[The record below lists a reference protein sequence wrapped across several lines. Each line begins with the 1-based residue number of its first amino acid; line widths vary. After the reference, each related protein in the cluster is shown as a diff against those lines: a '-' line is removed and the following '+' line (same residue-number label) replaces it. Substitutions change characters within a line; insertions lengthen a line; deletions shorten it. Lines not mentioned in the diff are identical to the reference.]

1 MTDYVPQILTVVGT
15 LAGSL
20 GGVALTQR
28 HQRQMVRMERAEKR
42 RAELR
47 THIVEFLTNADEWA
61 SHMDITIIVV
71 WKTTGR
77 DVVELSNS
85 ETVNRAGELRYAVT
99 KELKHLIGLA
109 GDPHLQEAVSA
120 FHDLWLNVAE
130 QMMGPVAD
138 RKRKSDPDAVPEA
151 LQYLSRIRRA
161 TTEIRNA
168 ALPLLRVTIEDP
180 QPIRWWQIRR
190 RRAARRALAS

>member
-1 MTDYVPQILTVVGT
+1 VTDYVPQILTVVGT

-71 WKTTGR
+71 WKTTER
-77 DVVELSNS
+77 DMVELSNS
-85 ETVNRAGELRYAVT
+85 ETANRAGE
-99 KELKHLIGLA
+99 
-109 GDPHLQEAVSA
+109 
-120 FHDLWLNVAE
+120 
-130 QMMGPVAD
+130 
-138 RKRKSDPDAVPEA
+138 
-151 LQYLSRIRRA
+151 QYLSRIRRA

>member
-71 WKTTGR
+71 WKTT
-77 DVVELSNS
+77 EQQSWFS
-85 ETVNRAGELRYAVT
+85 ETARRRIGRASFATR
-99 KELKHLIGLA
+99 
-109 GDPHLQEAVSA
+109 S
-120 FHDLWLNVAE
+120 
-130 QMMGPVAD
+130 
-138 RKRKSDPDAVPEA
+138 RKS
-151 LQYLSRIRRA
+151 
-161 TTEIRNA
+161 
-168 ALPLLRVTIEDP
+168 
-180 QPIRWWQIRR
+180 
-190 RRAARRALAS
+190 